1 MHFTDTHVQM
11 FVKNFVNVDIDSN
24 VFTDISDLAD
34 ALAGVLYTGA
44 VQSMCRQDVGQE
56 NDGFGKRERIL
67 HDKDDSTVLWR
78 GVD

>member
-1 MHFTDTHVQM
+1 M
-11 FVKNFVNVDIDSN
+11 FDNNFVDVDIDFN

-34 ALAGVLYTGA
+34 TLAWELYKDV
-44 VQSMCRQDVGQE
+44 VQSKCRQDVGQE

-67 HDKDDSTVLWR
+67 QDKDVWR